1 MKHLISLAL
10 FLGAALAYATGVGP
24 FFFGS
29 PVMGGALLA
38 AAFILEAFF
47 WRRVLRK
54 NPSRTATPLK

>member
-10 FLGAALAYATGVGP
+10 FLGAAVAYATGVGP

-47 WRRVLRK
+47 WRRVLHK
-54 NPSRTATPLK
+54 NPSRAATPLK